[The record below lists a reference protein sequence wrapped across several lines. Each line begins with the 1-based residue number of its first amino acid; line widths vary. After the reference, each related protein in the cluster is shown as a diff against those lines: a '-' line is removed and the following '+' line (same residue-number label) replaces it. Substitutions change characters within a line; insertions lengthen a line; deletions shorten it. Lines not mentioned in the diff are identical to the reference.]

1 MSRTRFLLVL
11 AALCVPAA
19 VVAQVAPA
27 DSVPQVAAVVAAA
40 PAVDS
45 LAQAANTAAIAS
57 GVGVNFVW
65 TLVCGFLVMLMQ
77 LGFAMVETGFTRAKN
92 AAHTVTMNFMVY
104 GVAMAAYWVCGFAI
118 QAGGLGPILTLGQT
132 ADTATLTKAFSLT
145 FGGHTW
151 NLFGMSGFFLTGLNY
166 ASPVFAY
173 FLFQMV
179 FMDTTATIPTGA
191 LAERWKWWGF
201 IGLSLFIGG
210 LIYPLYANWVWGGGW
225 LSQLGSN
232 LGLGHG
238 HVDFAGSSV
247 VHMTGGVIGLVCA
260 KLLGARR
267 GKYGPDGRVNAI
279 PGHNIPMA
287 VYGTFVLCFGW
298 FGFNAGST
306 LAGMDLRIGVIA
318 TNTMLAGAFGSISA
332 MIYMTLRYGK
342 PDPSMLANGV
352 LAGLVAI
359 TAPCAFVTAPS
370 AVLIGSIAGV
380 LVCWS
385 VYFVD
390 RVLRID
396 DPVGAISVHGVCG
409 AWGVLSLGLLADGTY
424 GDGWNGVAGGVK
436 GLFYGDAGQFGAQ
449 VIGDSDQPRGRR
461 TPRLPGM
468 DRRRTDRGR
477 SPSIGR
483 DGRARPRHSGDGGAG
498 LSRCH
503 RRSASAVVLAATAQ
517 SADEGQS
524 CLSYTGGAA
533 GRQGRRLP
541 TRDIRPGGNG

>member
-1 MSRTRFLLVL
+1 MSRFRLLLVL
-11 AALCVPAA
+11 AALAVPAA
-19 VVAQVAPA
+19 LAAQATPA
-27 DSVPQVAAVVAAA
+27 DSVSQAAAAVAAA
-40 PAVDS
+40 PAADS

-77 LGFAMVETGFTRAKN
+77 LGFAMVEVGFTRAKN
-92 AAHTVTMNFMVY
+92 AAHTATMNFMVY
-104 GVAMAAYWVCGFAI
+104 GVAMAAYWACGFAI

-145 FGGHTW
+145 LGGHSW
-151 NLFGMSGFFLTGLNY
+151 NLFGMSGFFLTGVNY

-191 LAERWKWWGF
+191 LAERWKWWSF

-247 VHMTGGVIGLVCA
+247 VHMTGGVIAIVTA
-260 KLLGARR
+260 KLLGPRR
-267 GKYGPDGRVNAI
+267 GKFGPDGRVNAI

-287 VYGTFVLCFGW
+287 MYGTFVLCFGW
-298 FGFNAGST
+298 FGFNTGST

-332 MIYMTLRYGK
+332 MIYMVVRYGK

-370 AVLIGSIAGV
+370 AVLIGAIAGV

-385 VYFVD
+385 VFFME
-390 RVLRID
+390 RTLRID

-424 GDGWNGVAGGVK
+424 GDGWNGVPGGVR

-449 VIGDSDQPRGRR
+449 VIGTVTNIVVVGALAYLAWTIVGLIVGGHRVSAATEELGLDIPEMGALAYPDSQE
-461 TPRLPGM
+461 
-468 DRRRTDRGR
+468 
-477 SPSIGR
+477 IG
-483 DGRARPRHSGDGGAG
+483 
-498 LSRCH
+498 
-503 RRSASAVVLAATAQ
+503 SAVVMSTTTPPVGKVKAA
-517 SADEGQS
+517 
-524 CLSYTGGAA
+524 
-533 GRQGRRLP
+533 
-541 TRDIRPGGNG
+541 